1 MQLTRFVLLSGM
13 QGEVNGNGAGAQ
25 PVGHGISGVNG
36 AEFVH
41 TERARFRDVD
51 AMGHVNNAVFLTY
64 IEQARFAFL
73 AEIGAAAGIEDTNRI
88 VVRVEIDFKAPVRLS
103 QEVEIAVRPG
113 RVGTKSFDF
122 DYVLRVDRE
131 IVAEAKSVQVA
142 YDYELG
148 QAIAIPDDLRD
159 KLERSRAT
167 LEQNQSFSSSL
178 AGGAGR

>member
-1 MQLTRFVLLSGM
+1 MQLTCFVLLCGM
-13 QGEVNGNGAGAQ
+13 RGEVNGNGAGSRPTA
-25 PVGHGISGVNG
+25 PGISGVSG
-36 AEFVH
+36 VEFVH

-88 VVRVEIDFKAPVRLS
+88 VVRIEIDFKAPVRLG
-103 QEVEIAVRPG
+103 QEVEITVRPG
-113 RVGTKSFDF
+113 RIGTKSFDF
-122 DYVLRVDRE
+122 DYALRVDGK

-159 KLERSRAT
+159 KLAPARALSRQA
-167 LEQNQSFSSSL
+167 
-178 AGGAGR
+178 